1 MLTGLYQ
8 SGVILA
14 VVATFYAVDFL
25 LISRYDRQRRAE
37 GSGRSWDFT
46 IMMVAMAAFL
56 VAQPVFLPWLGLRT
70 DAWWGAIIQWVGIV
84 FLAGA
89 LSLHC
94 WARLHLRQFY
104 AERVELQPG
113 HQLVA
118 SGPYAQVRHPMFTS
132 FFMYAIGLLLV
143 NPALPM
149 LLAAAYIFWDFSR
162 AAKQEEALLS
172 KNLPGYA
179 DYMARTPRFFPRL
192 RLDRLLDIRSTDPD
206 DARRRKLL
214 NILLL
219 GLSVLTFL
227 FLLVTV
233 VTDVSGM
240 AGGAGTTR
248 EDLVLLYVACLVT
261 LFGIALI
268 FVINRYR
275 SGSTASW
282 LFLFLLTIV
291 VSFSDQPRELI
302 SGRSL
307 IFYAMSIL
315 MASVLLR
322 PYTSFIIASLTSL
335 LVFGIGLTIQVVPN
349 ILAIFVFFIFALVSW
364 LSARSLEVALED
376 LRVINREL
384 DQRVQD
390 RTRALAEAMERE
402 HATAVRN
409 KTILEAIGDG
419 VLVTDSN
426 NQVIIANP
434 AVSRLASRQA
444 GLAPQNLEGKPLRE
458 ALAGIRP
465 DALAQ
470 IEDYMAEKAEGER
483 PNIQFEWNQ
492 LTVAANIAPVSLAL
506 PDQPAPGSPGAHTS
520 GGNVMVLRDVTREAE
535 LDRMKTVFLGSVSHE
550 LRTPMAAIKGYVEIL
565 SDLEADSLSE
575 TGRKYLG
582 IIDTNVR
589 QLLGLANDLIDV
601 SRIEVGEIAL
611 YREWTRLEPI
621 VEAAVDTVQQEFE
634 KHGLSLVVQIE
645 PGLPEL
651 YLDSHRLTQVLLNL
665 LTNAY
670 KYTVEGGATV
680 KVSRVNEVVQIVIND
695 TGVGMTE
702 EEQAHLFERFF
713 RAGHEVVQKA
723 GGSGLGLV
731 IAKSLVEL
739 HGGTISVH
747 SEYGVGTTFTINLP
761 IKCDV

>member
-1 MLTGLYQ
+1 
-8 SGVILA
+8 VILA
-14 VVATFYAVDFL
+14 VVVTFYAVDFL

-46 IMMVAMAAFL
+46 IMMIAMAAFL

-70 DAWWGAIIQWVGIV
+70 DAWWGAIIQGVGIV

-94 WARLHLRQFY
+94 WARRHLRQFY

-113 HQLVA
+113 HQLVD

-149 LLAAAYIFWDFSR
+149 LLAAVYIFWDFSR

-179 DYMARTPRFFPRL
+179 DYIARTPPFLPRL

-219 GLSVLTFL
+219 GLLVLTL
-227 FLLVTV
+227 LLLLVTV

-240 AGGAGTTR
+240 ASSAGTTR

-261 LFGIALI
+261 LFGIAFI
-268 FVINRYR
+268 FVINHYW
-275 SGSTASW
+275 SGSVASW
-282 LFLFLLTIV
+282 LFLLLLTVV

-322 PYTSFIIASLTSL
+322 PYTSFIMAGLTSL
-335 LVFGIGLTIQVVPN
+335 LILGIGLTIQVVPN
-349 ILAIFVFFIFALVSW
+349 ILAVFVFFIFALVSW
-364 LSARSLEVALED
+364 LSAHSLEVTLQD
-376 LRVINREL
+376 LRAINREL

-419 VLVTDSN
+419 VLVTDSSN
-426 NQVIIANP
+426 RVIIANP
-434 AVSRLASRQA
+434 AASRLAQR
-444 GLAPQNLEGKPLRE
+444 NLENRPLRE

-470 IEDYMAEKAEGER
+470 IEDYMVEKAEDER

-492 LTVAANIAPVSLAL
+492 RTVAANIAPVSLAL

-535 LDRMKTVFLGSVSHE
+535 LDRMKTVFLGAVSHE

-565 SDLEADSLSE
+565 SDLEVDSLSE

-621 VEAAVDTVQQEFE
+621 VEAAADTVQQEFE
-634 KHGLSLVVQIE
+634 KQGLSLVVQIE

-680 KVSRVNEVVQIVIND
+680 KVSRVNEVVQIVISD

-739 HGGTISVH
+739 HGGTISAH
-747 SEYGVGTTFTINLP
+747 SEYGVGTTFIINLP
-761 IKCDV
+761 IQYDA